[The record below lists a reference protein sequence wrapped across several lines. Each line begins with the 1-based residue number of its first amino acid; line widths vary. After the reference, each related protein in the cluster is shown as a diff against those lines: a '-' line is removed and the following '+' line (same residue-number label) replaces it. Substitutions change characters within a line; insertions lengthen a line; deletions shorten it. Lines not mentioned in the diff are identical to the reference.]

1 MTFSGLY
8 DKRGDTVIWY
18 TDDRCRVPVK
28 INSKILIGSLT
39 AKLVSYR
46 NPICAEY
53 NGAILEKYQKNKSL
67 ITKLQPR
74 YERGDELW
82 RMQ

>member
-1 MTFSGLY
+1 MLGDVETVVVEPVMTFSGLY

-39 AKLVSYR
+39 AELVSYR
-46 NPICAEY
+46 NPLCGQY
-53 NGAILEKYQKNKSL
+53 NGAILEKYQKKQV
-67 ITKLQPR
+67 TKN
-74 YERGDELW
+74 
-82 RMQ
+82 